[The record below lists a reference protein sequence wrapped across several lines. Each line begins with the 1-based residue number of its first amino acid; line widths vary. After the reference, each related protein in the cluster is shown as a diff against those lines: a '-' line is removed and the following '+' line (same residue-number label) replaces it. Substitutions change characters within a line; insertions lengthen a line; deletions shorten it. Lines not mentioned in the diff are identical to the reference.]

1 MYKVKQIYNEN
12 LELSVPTCM
21 YKVKPACSTAPLQT
35 SPESGSGT
43 DSDECL
49 QALERRQDAILERL
63 QALQQD
69 VQSLCQ
75 SVCGPG
81 VDEETSERREIIH
94 KSATNA
100 MEAPSLES
108 ILGKHHGAV
117 WDLVINAN
125 PASPPLSLLVLYGL
139 LKKRYRVLGNTHVHS
154 SVRSISSALRSCLG
168 GSMGQTGF
176 RQEYQMVF
184 TLIWKDV
191 AHPELRLGATVA
203 GPIEGEGNIARF
215 LFGLLS
221 TCSQDPEQATIVDT
235 WVDRATSHLL
245 AGDAK
250 RRAAAMRLLAEA
262 LDPASAM
269 TTTESS
275 WLVGR
280 QLSVADI
287 MVWSALV
294 HSGHPLPSTVSRWV
308 QTCETFPEFM
318 SARSIFD

>member
-1 MYKVKQIYNEN
+1 MYKVKVIYSEN
-12 LELSVPTCM
+12 LELSPPKCM
-21 YKVKPACSTAPLQT
+21 YKVNPECSALPMET
-35 SPESGSGT
+35 SPRSGPGS

-49 QALERRQDAILERL
+49 QVLERRQDAVLERL
-63 QALQQD
+63 RALQQE
-69 VQSLCQ
+69 VQSLCK
-75 SVCGPG
+75 SVCSSCA
-81 VDEETSERREIIH
+81 DENTTERREIFH
-94 KSATNA
+94 KSATNT

-125 PASPPLSLLVLYGL
+125 PSSPPLSLLVLYGL
-139 LKKRYRVLGNTHVHS
+139 LKKRFRVLGTTHVHS
-154 SVRSISSALRSCLG
+154 SVHSVSSALRSCLG
-168 GSMGQTGF
+168 GSTGGTGS

-191 AHPELRLGATVA
+191 AHPELRLGATLA

-215 LFGLLS
+215 LFGLLN
-221 TCSQDPEQATIVDT
+221 TCSQDPERATIADT
-235 WVDRATSHLL
+235 WVDRATSHLV
-245 AGDAK
+245 GDAK
-250 RRAAAMRLLAEA
+250 RRAAAMRLLAVA
-262 LDPASAM
+262 LDPANKM
-269 TTTESS
+269 TTAENS
-275 WLVGR
+275 WLVDG

-318 SARSIFD
+318 SARAILN